1 MKLQRGIPI
10 YYWPISREVLCMK
23 CGEEP
28 FRQFLSSAADEE
40 VYSGQGNPYAN

>member
-1 MKLQRGIPI
+1 
-10 YYWPISREVLCMK
+10 MK

-40 VYSGQGNPYAN
+40 VYSGQGNPYA